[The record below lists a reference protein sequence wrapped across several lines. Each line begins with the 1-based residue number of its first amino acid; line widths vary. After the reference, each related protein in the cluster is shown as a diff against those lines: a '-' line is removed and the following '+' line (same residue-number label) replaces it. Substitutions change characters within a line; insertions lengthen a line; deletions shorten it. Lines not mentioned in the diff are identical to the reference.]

1 MGVQKQQTRTGS
13 LKSFVRVGKATDAP
27 MPKDNL
33 AKPATRMTRS
43 KAAAALESATIEN
56 QELVVETPAP
66 MERKRKLANLAP
78 TEPKEVA
85 KRPVKVAVRGGKATT
100 IGAYFPVATVAVAY
114 GSAVEEAVE
123 AVEIE
128 AVEGSKEDLDRRAR
142 VLLGRLRSRK
152 ASTSASD
159 EASAAEASAA
169 VSLVPS
175 AIEQT
180 REIQASIRA
189 LRETITETTTNNM
202 AKPSPS
208 IFASTIIPTTEDL
221 YLRALRRQFVSI
233 SPQPG
238 SAQPLPRSMRKLE
251 ELFQALEHTILFD
264 SKDASMGVIYHRIR
278 KSVEV
283 MAKRTFGWHELGQIL
298 AVYPESYTFG
308 ALPTMH
314 EGRRVVSVEL
324 KPRAHGLQMA
334 VEMDRRRVEFRKR
347 LVRIVEAEHGG
358 FLARRGYTETDISA
372 VRGWHPEFDI
382 EATPMV
388 TPIAMPP
395 ATLPLGNQSASP
407 LVATFD
413 RNRLKHLLGQTTA
426 ALAQAPAQEQA
437 DLVPEPTTAVAAALA
452 ATKAAAAA
460 IPKEKPITKAQE
472 LLERIRAKQ
481 RAKELQKQNEAPVVP
496 ASTRTM
502 HSRLPGILEAL
513 SFMFYSERKSV
524 LPFFFV
530 VDRIAETKGLDKAE
544 AAVHLVE
551 MSAFVPEWCVVV
563 REDGAVMDR
572 GEEPVTGARMKVTR
586 SIGMQEAKARLEAK
600 IAEKL

>member
-1 MGVQKQQTRTGS
+1 
-13 LKSFVRVGKATDAP
+13 
-27 MPKDNL
+27 
-33 AKPATRMTRS
+33 
-43 KAAAALESATIEN
+43 
-56 QELVVETPAP
+56 
-66 MERKRKLANLAP
+66 
-78 TEPKEVA
+78 
-85 KRPVKVAVRGGKATT
+85 
-100 IGAYFPVATVAVAY
+100 
-114 GSAVEEAVE
+114 
-123 AVEIE
+123 
-128 AVEGSKEDLDRRAR
+128 GSKEDLDRRAH

-152 ASTSASD
+152 ASTSTSN
-159 EASAAEASAA
+159 EASAAETSAA
-169 VSLVPS
+169 VFLVPS

-208 IFASTIIPTTEDL
+208 TFASTIIPTTEDL
-221 YLRALRRQFVSI
+221 YLRDLRRQFVSI

-334 VEMDRRRVEFRKR
+334 VEMERRRVEFRKR

-382 EATPMV
+382 ETTPMV

-426 ALAQAPAQEQA
+426 ALSQAPAQEQA
-437 DLVPEPTTAVAAALA
+437 DLVPEPTTAAAAALA

-530 VDRIAETKGLDKAE
+530 ADRIAETKGLDKAE

-563 REDGAVMDR
+563 REDGAVMNR

-600 IAEKL
+600 IAEKLQ